1 MASIYDDVAP
11 VSFWDRV
18 TQGRGALM
26 NYEARLQEAQGKA
39 LGLLNQ
45 EYTRSSATN
54 DAFGPTNTGIL
65 NMDPKTL
72 ALTQPQEQAP
82 RMPTAQFQPDNSYFA
97 RAAQIP
103 GYQNLAGN
111 LASNY
116 GAMERQKQEQ
126 GWSVNP
132 ASNQAQ
138 ETQIKWKLYD
148 ESVAENKRQEAIR
161 RAQLGVSQGHL
172 GIAQQ
177 EFNAKYQP
185 DGKGGF
191 VARPEAMKLEPQ
203 HTWVKGED
211 GSMMQS
217 PIPGT
222 TKWREAGQSLDTIK
236 AGIEGLSALETHYN
250 NKGTF
255 EIFDRPSA
263 KAAEA
268 QRQKAITA
276 MGELSNMGVLQPGDL
291 DRLTKQLADPTSFDP
306 TTGNA
311 GAIAAVKE
319 VNNRLT
325 DAYNAKVRAMPT
337 LQGYH
342 KTPTPPK

>member
-1 MASIYDDVAP
+1 MGIYDNVAP
-11 VSFWDRV
+11 VTLWDRI
-18 TQGRGALM
+18 TQGQGAYKAYDARM
-26 NYEARLQEAQGKA
+26 KEAEGAALTGLIDQYTKPQQMPAPGVLQMTPDN
-39 LGLLNQ
+39 LGLSNQ
-45 EYTRSSATN
+45 VYGQGVNQWE
-54 DAFGPTNTGIL
+54 GP
-65 NMDPKTL
+65 K
-72 ALTQPQEQAP
+72 A
-82 RMPTAQFQPDNSYFA
+82 FQPNNEFFA
-97 RAAQIP
+97 RASAIP
-103 GYQNLAGN
+103 GYGSVMNTM
-111 LASNY
+111 ASSE
-116 GAMERQKQEQ
+116 GAMQRQIQEQ

-138 ETQIKWKLYD
+138 ETQIRWKQFD

-217 PIPGT
+217 PVPGT
-222 TKWREAGQSLDTIK
+222 TKWREAGQSLDTIM
-236 AGIEGLSALETHYN
+236 AGIEGLSALKTHYN

-263 KAAEA
+263 KAAEV

-306 TTGNA
+306 TTNNA
-311 GAIAAVKE
+311 GAIAAVQE
-319 VNNRLT
+319 VKQRLN
-325 DAYNAKVRAMPT
+325 DAYIGRLRAMPS
-337 LQGYH
+337 LNRQQ
-342 KTPTPPK
+342 PPPK